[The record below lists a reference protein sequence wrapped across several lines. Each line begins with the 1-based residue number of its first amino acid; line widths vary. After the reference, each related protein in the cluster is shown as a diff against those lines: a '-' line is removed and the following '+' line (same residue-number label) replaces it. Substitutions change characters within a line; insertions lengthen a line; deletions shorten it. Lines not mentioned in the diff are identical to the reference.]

1 VARWPAGLPS
11 YWRVT
16 ESLKVHDAPSATPSV
31 VHAFEPQT
39 GCVKLAGSCRKPWCQ
54 VTFPGLN
61 GDRFGWVDSNHL
73 APQRSACSN

>member
-1 VARWPAGLPS
+1 MARWPAGLPS

-61 GDRFGWVDSNHL
+61 GDQLLQALR
-73 APQRSACSN
+73 